1 MFALALRSLRQRPG
15 RATATLLSAF
25 LGAAVVMTFNSLHD
39 TAARP
44 GVDSVSAE
52 SLSTAAGVV
61 GGYGTL
67 LVFFAIASTLT
78 VNVRQRGAEMELLR
92 CSGATPA
99 QIRRMVVGEAV
110 AIALAGAVLA
120 IGPAMLGGRALLGV
134 FQDGGQVARSV
145 DYSFGPVALGSGIGI
160 TVPAA
165 AFLAVRRVTL
175 RPRPRGRA
183 RTFLAYAALVAGG
196 AAVCSTFAFS
206 AEDAALMAP
215 PAYGAILLSVGCALL
230 APRLLECLLDRLPL
244 AGPSG
249 YLAVRN
255 LRRRAAEMS
264 GVLMPLILFTCMA
277 SATLT
282 MQAVE
287 SDAIRASGVPKSVD
301 AKNLET
307 LNLTVVGVIVVFCCV
322 MLINSLY
329 AATTY
334 RGREFGQQRLVGATP
349 GAGARGGRRRGSDPD
364 GDGCLLRHPGRAR
377 RGPRVQRR
385 PHGLPVAGPGT
396 WYLARRRRGRGR
408 GDPGD
413 RPVHGPP
420 HPADAGRG
428 GGDPGRVNGRR
439 TVGRGRDMRAG
450 AALAPDRPS
459 GHDGL
464 QGRRFPPPGS
474 RPRRGR

>member
-110 AIALAGAVLA
+110 AIALVGAVLA
-120 IGPAMLGGRALLGV
+120 IGPAMLGGRALLVV
-134 FQDGGQVARSV
+134 FQDSGQVARAV

-165 AFLAVRRVTL
+165 AGAAFLAVRRVTL
-175 RPRPRGRA
+175 RRRPRARA
-183 RTFLAYAALVAGG
+183 RTFLAYTALLAGG
-196 AAVCSTFAFS
+196 AAVCSTFVFS

-230 APRLLECLLDRLPL
+230 APRLLEGLLDRLPL

-287 SDAIRASGVPKSVD
+287 SDAIKASGVPKSVD

-349 GAGARGGRRRGSDPD
+349 GQVLGVVGAEGLILTVTGVFFGTLAGLAGVLAFSAVRTDSPW
-364 GDGCLLRHPGRAR
+364 PGQGPGIWLAVVAVAAAVTLGTVLFTAR
-377 RGPRVQRR
+377 RALRTPA
-385 PHGLPVAGPGT
+385 VAAVT
-396 WYLARRRRGRGR
+396 LVA
-408 GDPGD
+408 
-413 RPVHGPP
+413 
-420 HPADAGRG
+420 
-428 GGDPGRVNGRR
+428 
-439 TVGRGRDMRAG
+439 
-450 AALAPDRPS
+450 
-459 GHDGL
+459 
-464 QGRRFPPPGS
+464 
-474 RPRRGR
+474 

>member
-110 AIALAGAVLA
+110 AIAMVGAVLA

-134 FQDGGQVARSV
+134 FQNSGQVARSV

-160 TVPAA
+160 TVSAAAGA

-175 RPRPRGRA
+175 RRRPRGRA
-183 RTFLAYAALVAGG
+183 RTFLAYAALLAGG
-196 AAVCSTFAFS
+196 AALCSTFAFS

-215 PAYGAILLSVGCALL
+215 PAYGAVLLSVGCALL
-230 APRLLECLLDRLPL
+230 APRLLEGLLDRLPL
-244 AGPSG
+244 TGPSG

-287 SDAIRASGVPKSVD
+287 SDAIKASGVPKSVD

-349 GAGARGGRRRGSDPD
+349 GQVLGVVGAEGLILTVTGVFLGTVAGLAGVLAFSAVRTGSPW
-364 GDGCLLRHPGRAR
+364 PGQGPGIWLAVVAVATAVTLGTVLFTAR
-377 RGPRVQRR
+377 RTLRTPA
-385 PHGLPVAGPGT
+385 VAAVT
-396 WYLARRRRGRGR
+396 LVA
-408 GDPGD
+408 
-413 RPVHGPP
+413 
-420 HPADAGRG
+420 
-428 GGDPGRVNGRR
+428 
-439 TVGRGRDMRAG
+439 
-450 AALAPDRPS
+450 
-459 GHDGL
+459 
-464 QGRRFPPPGS
+464 
-474 RPRRGR
+474 

>member
-110 AIALAGAVLA
+110 AIALVGAVLA

-134 FQDGGQVARSV
+134 FQDSGQVARSV
-145 DYSFGPVALGSGIGI
+145 DHSFGPVALGSGIGI
-160 TVPAA
+160 TVSAAAGA

-175 RPRPRGRA
+175 HRRPRGRA
-183 RTFLAYAALVAGG
+183 RTFLAYAALLAGG

-230 APRLLECLLDRLPL
+230 APRLLEGLLDRLPL
-244 AGPSG
+244 TGPSG

-255 LRRRAAEMS
+255 LRRRAAELS

-287 SDAIRASGVPKSVD
+287 SNAIKASGVPKSVD

-322 MLINSLY
+322 TLINSLY

-349 GAGARGGRRRGSDPD
+349 GQVLGVVGAEGLILTVTGAFLGTVAGLAGVLAFSAVRTDSPW
-364 GDGCLLRHPGRAR
+364 PGQGPGIWLAVVAVAAAVTLGTVLFTAR
-377 RGPRVQRR
+377 RTLRTPA
-385 PHGLPVAGPGT
+385 VAAVT
-396 WYLARRRRGRGR
+396 LVA
-408 GDPGD
+408 
-413 RPVHGPP
+413 
-420 HPADAGRG
+420 
-428 GGDPGRVNGRR
+428 
-439 TVGRGRDMRAG
+439 
-450 AALAPDRPS
+450 
-459 GHDGL
+459 
-464 QGRRFPPPGS
+464 
-474 RPRRGR
+474 